1 MPLPLYIADRK
12 RRIAAHALCPGWV
25 ISGPSW
31 VEPTVAAAELGRDP
45 VELFD
50 QVQDDVAGFLRRHA
64 RFVERLADALFL
76 KGEVR
81 GPELARLLRMPAHH
95 DPQFANLSPEDAEM
109 AREFEERRRRE
120 REPRIPRHL
129 I

>member
-1 MPLPLYIADRK
+1 MGRVAELSECLK
-12 RRIAAHALCPGWV
+12 RI
-25 ISGPSW
+25 ISGPLW
-31 VEPTVAAAELGRDP
+31 VEPTVAAAELERDP

-50 QVQDDVAGFLRRHA
+50 EVQDDVAGFLRRHA

-109 AREFEERRRRE
+109 AREFEARRRRE